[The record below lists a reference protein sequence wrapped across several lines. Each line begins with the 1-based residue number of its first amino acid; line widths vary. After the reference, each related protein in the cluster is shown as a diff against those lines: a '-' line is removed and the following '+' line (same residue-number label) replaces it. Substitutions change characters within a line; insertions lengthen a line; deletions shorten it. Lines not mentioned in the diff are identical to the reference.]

1 MLVMDI
7 IYTIK
12 GIVKQGKRRG
22 KTLGFPT
29 ANIDAPNTIDEGVY
43 LSKTEIDGQSFPSLA
58 FVGTAKTFGEDAF
71 QAESFIL
78 NFNQEIYGKEISIQL
93 LKKLRD
99 NMTFPSAEKLKEQ
112 MEKDRKEAEAFF
124 QDIKNGV

>member
-1 MLVMDI
+1 MDI

-29 ANIDAPNTIDEGVY
+29 ANIDAPSTIDEGVY

-58 FVGTAKTFGEDAF
+58 FVGTAKTFGEDTF